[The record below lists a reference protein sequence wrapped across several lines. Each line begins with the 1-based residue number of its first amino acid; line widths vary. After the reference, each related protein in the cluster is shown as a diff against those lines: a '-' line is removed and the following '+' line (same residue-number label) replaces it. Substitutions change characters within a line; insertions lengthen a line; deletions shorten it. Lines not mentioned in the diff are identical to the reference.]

1 MPTRDHSLLRVRALF
16 CLLGFAE
23 SAFVPFLPLLLRDR
37 GLHAQAIGALLALM
51 AAVGFA
57 AGPVWGYLADRALG
71 RERTLAVCLAGTVG
85 GALALGFSHGTA
97 MLAVTGSITWL
108 FRAPAMPLGD
118 ALALDRLGEHRRDTY
133 GTVRLWMSAAF
144 AIGAIGWGLLIQ
156 SVGIGVMAF
165 LYACL
170 VAVNAM
176 LVALVFRGR
185 WPRAP
190 LRADPNAVRAGSLT
204 GAPTVVLF
212 LLALFL
218 IFTPYAA
225 TYNFAAVQIAA
236 LGGGAAFVG
245 LAAGLQAAA
254 EVPSMIATSR
264 FARRLRPAQ
273 IFGAGAAF
281 YLVVYAIWAVVHDP
295 AVLAASRAI
304 AGLGFGLTSV
314 GAVVIADELVP
325 VHLRATGQ
333 AASKAISAGLAPVAG
348 TLGGGLVF
356 GYLGAVAMFVAAAVL
371 TALSAVVAW
380 IAETARLNDLQK
392 PQLEQM

>member
-37 GLHAQAIGALLALM
+37 GLHAQAIGAVLALV

-71 RERTLAVCLAGTVG
+71 RERTLALCLAGTVG
-85 GALALGFSHGTA
+85 GSLLLGFSHSA
-97 MLAVTGSITWL
+97 VALAVAGSLTWL
-108 FRAPAMPLGD
+108 FRSPAMPLAD
-118 ALALDRLGEHRRDTY
+118 ALALDRLGARRRDAY
-133 GTVRLWMSAAF
+133 GTVRLWMSATF
-144 AIGAIGWGLLIQ
+144 AIGAIAWGVVIE
-156 SVGIGVMAF
+156 SFGIGVMAF

-170 VAVNAM
+170 VAVNAV

-185 WPRAP
+185 WPRPA
-190 LRADPNAVRAGSLT
+190 RADPGTMRLGSLART
-204 GAPTVVLF
+204 PTVVLF

-218 IFTPYAA
+218 VFAPYSAG
-225 TYNFAAVQIAA
+225 YSFAAVQIAA

-264 FARRLRPAQ
+264 FARRLRPAY
-273 IFGAGAAF
+273 IFAAGAGF
-281 YLVVYAIWAVVHDP
+281 YLVVYAIWAIVRDP

-325 VHLRATGQ
+325 ERLRATGQ
-333 AASKAISAGLAPVAG
+333 AASKAVSAGLAPVAG
-348 TLGGGLVF
+348 SLGGGLVF
-356 GYLGAVAMFVAAAVL
+356 GYLGPVSLFVIAAIL
-371 TALSAVVAW
+371 TALSAFVAW
-380 IAETARLNDLQK
+380 AAESA
-392 PQLEQM
+392 QLRSAVEQA